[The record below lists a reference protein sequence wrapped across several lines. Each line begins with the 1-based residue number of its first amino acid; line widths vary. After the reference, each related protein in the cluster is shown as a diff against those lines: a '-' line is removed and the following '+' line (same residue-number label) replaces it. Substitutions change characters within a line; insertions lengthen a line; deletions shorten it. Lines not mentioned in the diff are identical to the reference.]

1 MPTHATHATHN
12 TRLHRCNTCNR
23 QFWPSNDAAFCPE
36 SIEMARGAES
46 GASSPDKVKLAP
58 GWWLRCARSAL
69 NQLQAMAKKRVPNLE
84 DDGQDCGAGG
94 GVGDEEALDHP
105 MKPFAVQQKEEAA
118 TRQMMEGGGEQ
129 ASEGERR
136 GLLQK
141 VQERVQEERGRALL
155 LLQVS
160 EEGERRVVGRQPGR
174 GARRRQQPGEEEGGE
189 EEEEEEEA
197 EERESLKRVQAAATA
212 LSRYHHRLQGTE
224 PGSGGD
230 DGPTIVEALVEL
242 AARDRSGA
250 TAHMLESMA
259 VSVRALLHQMPG
271 DEGSSSSSSKNKET
285 S

>member
-1 MPTHATHATHN
+1 
-12 TRLHRCNTCNR
+12 
-23 QFWPSNDAAFCPE
+23 
-36 SIEMARGAES
+36 
-46 GASSPDKVKLAP
+46 
-58 GWWLRCARSAL
+58 
-69 NQLQAMAKKRVPNLE
+69 MAKKRVPNLE

-174 GARRRQQPGEEEGGE
+174 GFPERIVQVVCPLRQVVCLLRQLQQVTGPLV
-189 EEEEEEEA
+189 
-197 EERESLKRVQAAATA
+197 SLIDLA
-212 LSRYHHRLQGTE
+212 LHYS
-224 PGSGGD
+224 
-230 DGPTIVEALVEL
+230 II
-242 AARDRSGA
+242 
-250 TAHMLESMA
+250 
-259 VSVRALLHQMPG
+259 
-271 DEGSSSSSSKNKET
+271 
-285 S
+285 